1 MSIYI
6 SLYPLG
12 LTLNVVCRLV
22 CSYAHRMQSTKGHAP
37 IEEVLQAAG
46 VRLIREPGPPDPPT
60 RPSSPL
66 TSPPPVPVVQKR
78 THKQAQSVDLASPP
92 KSRDSRP
99 PAEEVAQ
106 TETVRKRR
114 ASLKPLRETLNLG
127 RSSPANQALLPHR
140 VPNLQENHER
150 KNDVPSAVPVP
161 ALTSSTK
168 IQMPPTLPSSIKAVL
183 TREEEDAWSAE
194 RQRAIE
200 KMQEKKN
207 VRRVGELGRAPS
219 SQGDHGRAPSP
230 STSRGYV
237 QATSAVPTRVLMTES
252 RSAPIR
258 SLEEE
263 DRILYKAESR
273 RPQESRT
280 RHDVQGHS
288 SVQRIST
295 VRVGHSANNFRR

>member
-1 MSIYI
+1 M
-6 SLYPLG
+6 
-12 LTLNVVCRLV
+12 LNGVCRLV

-66 TSPPPVPVVQKR
+66 TSPPTAPQKK
-78 THKQAQSVDLASPP
+78 TLAHKQAQSVDLASPP
-92 KSRDSRP
+92 KSRDHRP
-99 PAEEVAQ
+99 PAEEVG
-106 TETVRKRR
+106 TVRKRR
-114 ASLKPLRETLNLG
+114 ASLKPTLNLG
-127 RSSPANQALLPHR
+127 RSSPAAHINQAPLPHR
-140 VPNLQENHER
+140 VPSLQGNRER
-150 KNDVPSAVPVP
+150 KNDVPSAIPVS
-161 ALTSSTK
+161 ASTK
-168 IQMPPTLPSSIKAVL
+168 IQIPPTLPSSIKAVL

-219 SQGDHGRAPSP
+219 SQGNQGGGGAPPSQ

-237 QATSAVPTRVLMTES
+237 QATSAVPTSRVEVLMTES

-258 SLEEE
+258 LLEEE
-263 DRILYKAESR
+263 DKILYKAESR
-273 RPQESRT
+273 RPQERT
-280 RHDVQGHS
+280 RHDVQSHGY
-288 SVQRIST
+288 VQRVST
-295 VRVGHSANNFRR
+295 VKVGHSANTAFRR